1 MVLNDRL
8 VMMLKAP
15 RAGWVKTR
23 LAAALGPDGAVAAY
37 RELVT
42 AVQRN
47 LAAWPEVELRHAP
60 DDAGAELIE
69 WLQPG
74 WSLAPQ
80 GGGDLGT
87 RLTRTFVE
95 HFAQGARRV
104 VVIGADCP
112 EVTAEDIAAALDALK
127 VCDVVLGPALDGGYW
142 LVGLRAPQPGLFQE
156 IAWSTTEVL
165 AQTEAKAR
173 AAGLSVRRLRA
184 LSDVDTF
191 EDWQRWRGE

>member
-1 MVLNDRL
+1 M
-8 VMMLKAP
+8 
-15 RAGWVKTR
+15 
-23 LAAALGPDGAVAAY
+23 
-37 RELVT
+37 
-42 AVQRN
+42 
-47 LAAWPEVELRHAP
+47 
-60 DDAGAELIE
+60 
-69 WLQPG
+69 
-74 WSLAPQ
+74 APQ

-87 RLTRTFVE
+87 RLTRTFAE
-95 HFAQGARRV
+95 HFAQGAERV

-112 EVTAEDIAAALDALK
+112 ELTAADIAAALDALK

-142 LVGLRAPQPGLFQE
+142 LVGLRAPQPGLFRE

-191 EDWQRWRGE
+191 DDWQRWRGE